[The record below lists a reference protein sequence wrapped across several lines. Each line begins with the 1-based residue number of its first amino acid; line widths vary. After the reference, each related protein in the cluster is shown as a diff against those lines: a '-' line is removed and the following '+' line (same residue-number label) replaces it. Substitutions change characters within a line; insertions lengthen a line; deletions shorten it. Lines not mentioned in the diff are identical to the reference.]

1 MAGNGV
7 DAVKGLT
14 TPNLDTARIKKCLI
28 ANSRHKVLLSDH
40 SKINNVSF
48 TKYAD
53 VSEIDVFITD
63 TGADKKSLKAIEEK
77 DVEVV
82 TVEAGN

>member
-1 MAGNGV
+1 M
-7 DAVKGLT
+7 
-14 TPNLDTARIKKCLI
+14 
-28 ANSRHKVLLSDH
+28 LLADH

-53 VSEIDVFITD
+53 VSEIDVFKTD